1 MSRNPVPAIL
11 SCQSRPKC
19 SKSTVPVPSSSCK
32 STAATSTCKSAKAPT
47 PSALSLDFWS
57 SRATWKRAG
66 VNTLRCLVGCTAGD
80 FSAMWYLQAFHPDL
94 GMQAIMAISMA
105 SGIST
110 SLLLETVLLRYGKD
124 RLPWIIATK
133 TAAGMSM
140 ISMLTMELAENA
152 VDYSMTGGVVQFDN
166 PAFWAAALLSIAAGF
181 LTPLPYNYHRLRK
194 YGKSCH

>member
-1 MSRNPVPAIL
+1 
-11 SCQSRPKC
+11 
-19 SKSTVPVPSSSCK
+19 
-32 STAATSTCKSAKAPT
+32 
-47 PSALSLDFWS
+47 
-57 SRATWKRAG
+57 
-66 VNTLRCLVGCTAGD
+66 
-80 FSAMWYLQAFHPDL
+80 MWYLQAFHPEL

-166 PAFWAAALLSIAAGF
+166 PAFWTAALLSIAAGF

-194 YGKSCH
+194 YGKACH